1 MDMFK
6 NTSFDAVN
14 RLFLN
19 RGRFYRVLPGYFPAS
34 CAGVEIAP
42 VSFVHLDVDL
52 YEATRDSLEYLHS
65 KMMPRS
71 LMVLDDYRRRAAGVD
86 QAVAE
91 FIARHPDWTAFPL
104 FPGQALLVKQ
114 TWFGRP

>member
-1 MDMFK
+1 MNMFK

-14 RLFLN
+14 RLFLD
-19 RGRFYRVLPGYFPAS
+19 RGRNYQVLPGFFPAS
-34 CAGVEIAP
+34 CSVLEIAP

-52 YEATRDSLEYLHS
+52 YEATRDSLEYLQS

-71 LMVLDDYRRRAAGVD
+71 LMVLDDYQRQAAGVD
-86 QAVAE
+86 RAVAE
-91 FIARHPDWTAFPL
+91 FTKKHPEWAAFPL

-114 TWFGRP
+114 TWFSES